1 MNFTRFLT
9 FPDSNVGLSR
19 KTVLVGIGLSVI
31 CLASCGTSQAQISG
45 TTQAHETSGS
55 SKVPPVNQPASA
67 RSANSASGIVTQGF
81 DGSTIWQLTPSA
93 VRISTDGGTSWS
105 SATLPSSTPNSS
117 LSDVVAATSSGDI
130 WLGVLEGGN
139 GTGVT
144 IYHKQNLQSDWSTFT
159 LTPTWSSIEARQP
172 PPIPKFLVG
181 PGPTAVLLE
190 RGGAQVGV
198 SSALLVYNGSS
209 FIQQSLPTT
218 SLAFGDGTVVFLNS
232 QNVVAQDGNDRRL
245 FYSTDGGKTWSGSS
259 FNNLG
264 LPAAA
269 IGKLVISDGT
279 VYLPV
284 ALKTTSA
291 TSSSPGSS
299 TMGLYAST
307 DGGKTYHAVNSSIG
321 VVPSSYGLPVIAAL
335 RSDVWL
341 APFNEN
347 LLYESTDGGATW
359 KSVVPTDFSTNP
371 SNMILMGSRVALSM
385 GATSSCASLKNNCS
399 QRLYLLKTTDGGHT
413 WQNIESAS

>member
-1 MNFTRFLT
+1 MKVTQLLT
-9 FPDSNVGLSR
+9 FSNAGGVPSR
-19 KTVLVGIGLSVI
+19 KTTLVGIGLSVI
-31 CLASCGTSQAQISG
+31 SLASCGVSQAQSSG
-45 TTQAHETSGS
+45 TSQAHETSGA
-55 SKVPPVNQPASA
+55 SKVPSVSQPASA

-105 SATLPSSTPNSS
+105 SITLPSSAPLTS
-117 LSDVVAATSSGDI
+117 LSDVATSSGEI
-130 WLGVLEGGN
+130 WLGALESGYAAGA
-139 GTGVT
+139 T
-144 IYHKQNLQSDWSTFT
+144 IYQKQSSQSKWSTYT
-159 LTPTWSSIEARQP
+159 LTPSWSSLEARQP
-172 PPIPKFLVG
+172 SPRAKFVVG
-181 PGPTAVLLE
+181 PGPTGVLLE
-190 RGGAQVGV
+190 RGGAQVGI
-198 SSALLVYNGSS
+198 SSALFVYNGSS
-209 FIQQSLPTT
+209 FVQRPLPTT
-218 SLAFGDGTVVFLNS
+218 PLAFGDGTVVFLNS

-245 FYSTDGGKTWSGSS
+245 YYSTDGGKTWSGSS

-264 LPAAA
+264 LPAPA

-299 TMGLYAST
+299 TMALYSST

-321 VVPSSYGLPVIAAL
+321 VAPSSYALPVLAASG
-335 RSDVWL
+335 SDVWL

-359 KSVVPTDFSTNP
+359 KSVVPAGFSTNP
-371 SNMILMGSRVALSM
+371 SNMILMNSQVALAG
-385 GATSSCASLKNNCS
+385 GATSSCVSFKKNCA
-399 QRLYLLKTTDGGHT
+399 QHLYLLKTTDGGHT
-413 WQNIESAS
+413 WQNIEGTS

>member
-31 CLASCGTSQAQISG
+31 CLASCGTSQAQSSG
-45 TTQAHETSGS
+45 TTQAHETIVS
-55 SKVPPVNQPASA
+55 SKVASANQPASA
-67 RSANSASGIVTQGF
+67 RAANSTSGIVTQGF

-93 VRISTDGGTSWS
+93 IRISTDRGTSWS
-105 SATLPSSTPNSS
+105 STTLPSHAPISS
-117 LSDVVAATSSGDI
+117 LSDVAATSSGDI
-130 WLGVLEGGN
+130 WLGVLETGN

-144 IYHKQNLQSDWSTFT
+144 IYHKQNLQSNWSKFT
-159 LTPTWSSIEARQP
+159 LTPTWSIIEARQP

-198 SSALLVYNGSS
+198 SSALFVYNGSS
-209 FIQQSLPTT
+209 FVQQSLPTT
-218 SLAFGDGTVVFLNS
+218 PLAFGDGTIVFLNS

-269 IGKLVISDGT
+269 IGELVISDGT

-299 TMGLYAST
+299 TMALYASA

-321 VVPSSYGLPVIAAL
+321 VVPSSYGLPVLAASG
-335 RSDVWL
+335 SDVWL

-359 KSVVPTDFSTNP
+359 KSVVPTGFSTNP
-371 SNMILMGSRVALSM
+371 SNMILMGSQVALAR
-385 GATSSCASLKNNCS
+385 GATSSCASFKNNCS
-399 QRLYLLKTTDGGHT
+399 QRPYLLKTTDGGHT
-413 WQNIESAS
+413 WQNIENAS